1 MSAAAGCYTPATE
14 LAARIARG
22 ETSPSEVLE
31 DCLARIE
38 RVNPAIN
45 AVVTLHADEARA
57 RAAELDR
64 ETPDSANRPLL
75 GLPIAIKDLA
85 LVRGMRTTFGSPI
98 YRDFVPDVDELFVS
112 RLRAAGANIIGKTNT
127 PEFGAGSQTF
137 NPVFG
142 ITRNPW
148 NTALTCGGSSGGAAA
163 ALASG
168 MLPLADG
175 SDLGGSLR
183 NPAAFCNVVGF
194 RPSPGRVPSWP
205 KQFSSDALAVHGPMA
220 RSVADVA
227 LLLSVMAGP
236 DPRVPISL
244 PQPGAMFR
252 RPLERD
258 FSGARIAFSRDLGYP
273 VDRRVIAVLERAAAD
288 FEALGCTVSE
298 AAPDLSDADEIF
310 RTLRAFMFLAR
321 GREDYARHREQMK
334 DTLIWNIEQGLALS
348 ADDISRAEVARSALL
363 GRVAAFFEDYD
374 FLLCPAT
381 QVPPFAVEQE
391 WVREIEGEA
400 MATYLDWMGVCCAIT
415 VTGLPA
421 ISVPAGF
428 TTDGLPAGAQ
438 LVGRR
443 WADFD
448 VLQLAYAFEQATGH
462 GVRRPPLDP

>member
-1 MSAAAGCYTPATE
+1 MSAAAGCHTPATE
-14 LAARIARG
+14 LAAQIARG
-22 ETSPSEVLE
+22 ETSPSALLE
-31 DCLARIE
+31 DCLAQIE
-38 RVNPAIN
+38 RVNPTIN
-45 AVVTLHADEARA
+45 AIVTLHADEARA

-64 ETPDSANRPLL
+64 ESPDVARRPLL

-98 YRDFVPDVDELFVS
+98 YRDFVPDADELFVS

-142 ITRNPW
+142 VTRNPW
-148 NTALTCGGSSGGAAA
+148 DPTRTSGGSSGGAAA

-194 RPSPGRVPSWP
+194 RPSPGRVPAWP

-220 RSVADVA
+220 RNVPDVA

-252 RPLERD
+252 RPLDRD
-258 FSGARIAFSRDLGYP
+258 FRGTRVAFSRDLGYP
-273 VDRRVIAVLERAAAD
+273 VDRRVVAVLERAAAD
-288 FEALGCTVSE
+288 FEALGCTVVE
-298 AAPDLSDADEIF
+298 AAPDLSDADDIF

-321 GREDYARHREQMK
+321 GREDYTHHRDQMK

-363 GRVAAFFEDYD
+363 ARVAAFFEQYE

-381 QVPPFAVEQE
+381 QVPPFTVEQE
-391 WVREIEGEA
+391 WVREIEGET

-428 TTDGLPAGAQ
+428 TSDGLPTGAQ
-438 LVGRR
+438 LVGAR
-443 WADFD
+443 WGDFG
-448 VLQLAYAFEQATGH
+448 VLQLAHAFEQATGH
-462 GVRRPPLDP
+462 GARRAPLGS